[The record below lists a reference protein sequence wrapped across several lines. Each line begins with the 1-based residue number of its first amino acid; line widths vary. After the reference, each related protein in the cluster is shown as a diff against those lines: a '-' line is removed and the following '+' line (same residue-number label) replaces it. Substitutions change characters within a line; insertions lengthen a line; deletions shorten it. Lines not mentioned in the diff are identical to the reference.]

1 MTFLR
6 RFAESLLCHFEWKKR
21 RNARWFATSVVC
33 YPNLYI
39 IVGVIVEWQSWIA
52 NPLCSHCD
60 PSVTAA
66 TGILSVISVR
76 PKVAELAF
84 HVFSRSLHPELYTV
98 HRTRRIERDAYHAQ
112 IDITNCGHVITW
124 NTTGKT
130 PVTLCEVAT
139 SAHQP
144 LPAKRCLISK
154 SLKGSRTEKA
164 VCHCGVEYRT
174 HFQLEPVAPDM
185 FFMVQ
190 QQLSK
195 QSTEGL
201 LHTFDSSGRMSMGA
215 LSYVNI
221 ETRQRSML
229 VQAIHTFPD
238 DYAIVK
244 VESLFSLPE

>member
-1 MTFLR
+1 ML
-6 RFAESLLCHFEWKKR
+6 
-21 RNARWFATSVVC
+21 
-33 YPNLYI
+33 
-39 IVGVIVEWQSWIA
+39 
-52 NPLCSHCD
+52 
-60 PSVTAA
+60 
-66 TGILSVISVR
+66 SVR

-84 HVFSRSLHPELYTV
+84 HVFSRSLHPELYRV
-98 HRTRRIERDAYHAQ
+98 HRTRRIERSAYHAQ
-112 IDITNCGHVITW
+112 VNITNCGHVITW

-130 PVTLCEVAT
+130 PVTVCEVAT

-144 LPAKRCLISK
+144 LPTKRCLISH
-154 SLKGSRTEKA
+154 SLKGSRTDKA
-164 VCHCGVEYRT
+164 DFHFGVGYRT

-195 QSTEGL
+195 QPTEGL
-201 LHTFDSSGRMSMGA
+201 LHTFDASGRMALGA

-244 VESLFSLPE
+244 VESLFSLPDA